1 MPFSITF
8 LFWKNLSVGELVEM
22 HRKISRLAN
31 IIVEKSKF
39 SSISN

>member
-8 LFWKNLSVGELVEM
+8 LFLKNLRVGERVEM

-39 SSISN
+39 LSISN